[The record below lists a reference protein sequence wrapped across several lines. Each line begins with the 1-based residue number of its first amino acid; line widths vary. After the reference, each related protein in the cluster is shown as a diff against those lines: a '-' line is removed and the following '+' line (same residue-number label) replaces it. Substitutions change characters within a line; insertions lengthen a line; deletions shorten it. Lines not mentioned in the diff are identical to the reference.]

1 MTAINEDGS
10 IRRQNF
16 LWVEAIVNPIA
27 NKSNNTH
34 INIRIFLVT
43 VVDNCSKWFQNYA
56 NVVTPAIVKFL
67 IDWTTMNRSI
77 DALTVF
83 CLVDIL
89 EWESA
94 HRIITK
100 DSPEEEQDLASELM
114 ANLMTYAH
122 NSQREVFRRN
132 LELIRNLMERWRD
145 FIKLPYQLL
154 YEKISDPSVE
164 SKSNALGLHLNGIV
178 LANGLIPWTEEL
190 KIPFLHAIRTCL
202 ENYHTDVYQPAAQVL
217 GMVLHETI
225 VKQKDES
232 MDQFVAEFVQHLK
245 QWQRSNEKKFM
256 YTIFYIDKY
265 YVIKEFITV
274 ISSLIA
280 TSPSDM
286 KKFYL
291 QMFLA
296 RVNYVESRDVEVVL
310 LDLLSKSHEHQH
322 QLIGLHIFNKALP
335 KMSVAQIKHIL
346 PRVVSFQDAKQT
358 EIRDVVYEIM
368 KYIRENHFHGADDE
382 LNRQSTDILLKGLND
397 VDKDLQNSVFKY
409 WNELPELPAMLNN
422 RILFMFQHLYSFDFL
437 KYGVPLLI
445 DLKSNDLKNVIL
457 NTRVDD
463 ANQKH
468 TEYDINVNWKSQDNS
483 LRVPLFTESQ
493 QKNIIN
499 SEIDATQ
506 SYLRATQHTLQFD
519 PTLDPSSLH
528 QSTNSFSLQ
537 SQSSLFVDGSTQMLD
552 RRSQQVQQS
561 QAQTVTQTKF
571 SYLRERILRNK
582 EAISREWA
590 LNAVR
595 RRDYRQRQENQQQKR
610 KEGQVTLY
618 RRYRFGDFPDFLIN
632 SLAFLLPLQ
641 VLVKLDPILAR
652 NTFVAILN
660 AVYEYLEEDDKR
672 TFLNGLAQTIATI
685 IKQPNNCD
693 PMLFSALTEIILTN
707 MAEVQIESGISMAIP
722 NANDMMINAI
732 LLLENQINTTCDE
745 SNSEAWAELAHMYYS
760 LSEYDVSASIF
771 AHKMNTDKLLSVAI
785 ESESNGD
792 YSRALES
799 YTELINKHS
808 DPEYELFNKHA
819 IDFAYQSLYNCFEV
833 MGRWED
839 LEDHVLRQLSDEDDS
854 QQIQYEQLWADEWNS
869 KYLLPHYICSE
880 VQSMIYNNVSE
891 AAGSFIANIEQWLR
905 NPTRADVLKKHFGE
919 QLTILHVAN
928 KDYLNAKVFS
938 NQYFES
944 FLDQW
949 SAMTILSEKM
959 RNNKLMNIR
968 RVAEMHKYAD
978 LLKSSTID
986 DSIIA
991 ELTDRWYRT
1000 KMNSADSTKMW
1011 ESLVSYRIL
1020 VTDQA
1025 MEKFDEKTAPI
1036 VDRLIESMFEMQ
1048 FKLYEIAGQQQNY
1061 DLSGIVLQRLNSFRN
1076 VYGRKSERNRVQF
1089 ELATVKQ
1096 EQNKWMTKPKD
1107 PKVAFNNLVKIWT
1120 NLAGIQNGRRNALDT
1135 NPDLRLKTLDQLNVI
1150 ADQAIKIVSKYG
1162 TTIDDT
1168 TKQKVAELTGTWD
1181 SCKYLQFSLFRYSFE

>member
-10 IRRQNF
+10 MRGQSF
-16 LWVEAIVNPIA
+16 PWVEAIVNPIA
-27 NKSNNTH
+27 NKSNNVH

-43 VVDNCSKWFQNYA
+43 VVDNCSKWFRNYA
-56 NVVTPAIVKFL
+56 NVVAPAILKFL
-67 IDWTTMNRSI
+67 IDWTTMNRAI

-94 HRIITK
+94 HRIITA
-100 DSPEEEQDLASELM
+100 DSVEEERDLASDLM

-122 NSQREVFRRN
+122 SPQREVFRRN

-145 FIKLPYQLL
+145 FIKLPHQLL
-154 YEKISDPSVE
+154 YEKISDPNAE
-164 SKSNALGLHLNGIV
+164 SKSNVLGLHLNGIV

-190 KIPFLHAIRTCL
+190 KIPFLHAIRASL
-202 ENYHTDVYQPAAQVL
+202 NNNHTEVYQPAAQVL

-225 VKQKDES
+225 VKQNDES
-232 MDQFVAEFVQHLK
+232 MNEFVAELVQHLK
-245 QWQRSNEKKFM
+245 GWQRSNEKKFM

-265 YVIKEFITV
+265 YVIKEFITA

-280 TSPSDM
+280 ISHADM

-296 RVNYVESRDVEVVL
+296 RVNYAESRDVEVIL
-310 LDLLSKSHEHQH
+310 LDLLAQSQEHQH

-335 KMSVAQIKHIL
+335 KMSVTQIKHIL
-346 PRVVSFQDAKQT
+346 PRVVSFHDAKQT

-368 KYIRENHFHGADDE
+368 KYIRENHLHADDE

-397 VDKDLQNSVFKY
+397 VDKDLQNAVFKY

-422 RILFMFQHLYSFDFL
+422 RILFMFQHLYSYDFL
-437 KYGVPLLI
+437 KYGVQLLI

-463 ANQKH
+463 ADQKH
-468 TEYDINVNWKSQDNS
+468 TEYDINVNWKSQDSS

-493 QKNIIN
+493 QKQIIN

-528 QSTNSFSLQ
+528 QSSNSFSLQ
-537 SQSSLFVDGSTQMLD
+537 SQSSLLIGGPTQTLD

-561 QAQTVTQTKF
+561 QARTVTATKF
-571 SYLRERILRNK
+571 SYLRQRILRNK
-582 EAISREWA
+582 DAVGRERA
-590 LNAVR
+590 LQAVR
-595 RRDYRQRQENQQQKR
+595 RRDYRQTQENQEQKR

-660 AVYEYLEEDDKR
+660 AVYEYLETDEKE

-707 MAEVQIESGISMAIP
+707 TARVQIETGISTAIP

-732 LLLENQINTTCDE
+732 LLLENQINTTYDD
-745 SNSEAWAELAHMYYS
+745 SNSKAWAELANMYYS

-771 AHKMNTDKLLSVAI
+771 SHKMNTDKLLSQAI

-792 YSRALES
+792 YAQALQS
-799 YTELINKHS
+799 YTELINRNS
-808 DPEYELFNKHA
+808 DPEYEHYNKHA
-819 IDFAYQSLYNCFEV
+819 YDFAFQSFYNCLEV

-839 LEDHVLRQLSDEDDS
+839 LESHVIRQLSDEDDS
-854 QQIQYEQLWADEWNS
+854 QQIQYELLWTDEWNS
-869 KYLLPHYICSE
+869 KYLLPHYMRSE
-880 VQSMIYNNVSE
+880 VQSMIYNNVS
-891 AAGSFIANIEQWLR
+891 AAFIANIEQWLR
-905 NPTRADVLKKHFGE
+905 NLSRADLMKKLFGE

-959 RNNKLMNIR
+959 RNSKLMGTR

-978 LLKSSTID
+978 LLNARPIE
-986 DSIIA
+986 DSVIA
-991 ELTDRWYRT
+991 ELSDRWHQT
-1000 KMNSADSTKMW
+1000 QMNSADSTKMW
-1011 ESLVSYRIL
+1011 ETLVSYRIL
-1020 VTDQA
+1020 VTEHA
-1025 MEKFDEKTAPI
+1025 MEKFEEKTAPV

-1048 FKLYEIAGQQQNY
+1048 FKLYDIAGKQQNY
-1061 DLSGIVLQRLNSFRN
+1061 DLSDIVLQRLNSFRN
-1076 VYGRKSERNRVQF
+1076 VYGRNMAQKSERNTVQF
-1089 ELATVKQ
+1089 ELATVRQ
-1096 EQNKWMTKPKD
+1096 EQNMWMTKRKD
-1107 PKVAFNNLVKIWT
+1107 PKVAFDNLVKIWT
-1120 NLAGIQNGRRNALDT
+1120 NLSGVQNGRRNVLDT
-1135 NPDLRLKTLDQLNVI
+1135 NPDLRLRTLDQLNEI
-1150 ADQAIKIVSKYG
+1150 ADQASKIVSKHG
-1162 TTIDDT
+1162 TTIDDA
-1168 TKQKVAELTGTWD
+1168 TKRKVAELTGNWND
-1181 SCKYLQFSLFRYSFE
+1181 CKYLLE

>member
-1 MTAINEDGS
+1 MTAINDDGS

-16 LWVEAIVNPIA
+16 PWVEAIVNPIA
-27 NKSNNTH
+27 NKSNNVH

-43 VVDNCSKWFQNYA
+43 VVDNCSKWFRNYA
-56 NVVTPAIVKFL
+56 HVVTPAILKFL
-67 IDWTTMNRSI
+67 IDWTTTNRSI
-77 DALTVF
+77 DALTIF

-100 DSPEEEQDLASELM
+100 DSAEEEQDLASELM

-122 NSQREVFRRN
+122 SPHREVLRRN

-154 YEKISDPSVE
+154 YEKISHANVE

-178 LANGLIPWTEEL
+178 LANGLIPWTMES
-190 KIPFLHAIRTCL
+190 KSPFLHAIRACL
-202 ENYHTDVYQPAAQVL
+202 NNNHTEVYQPAAQVL

-232 MDQFVAEFVQHLK
+232 MHQFGDELVQHLK
-245 QWQRSNEKKFM
+245 GWQRSNEKKFM

-265 YVIKEFITV
+265 YVIKEFIAV

-280 TSPSDM
+280 MSPSDM
-286 KKFYL
+286 KFFYL

-296 RVNYVESRDVEVVL
+296 RVNDVESRDVEVIL
-310 LDLLSKSHEHQH
+310 LDLLAQSQEHQH

-335 KMSVAQIKHIL
+335 KMSMTQIKHIL
-346 PRVVSFQDAKQT
+346 PRVASFHDAKQT
-358 EIRDVVYEIM
+358 EIRDVIYEIM
-368 KYIRENHFHGADDE
+368 KYIRENHMHADDE
-382 LNRQSTDILLKGLND
+382 LNRHSTDILLKGLND

-409 WNELPELPAMLNN
+409 WTELPELPALLND
-422 RILFMFQHLYSFDFL
+422 RILFMFQHLYSYDFL
-437 KYGVPLLI
+437 KYGVQLLI

-468 TEYDINVNWKSQDNS
+468 TEYDINVNWKSQDSS

-493 QKNIIN
+493 QKQIIN
-499 SEIDATQ
+499 SEFDATQ

-528 QSTNSFSLQ
+528 QSSNSFSLQ
-537 SQSSLFVDGSTQMLD
+537 SQSSLFIDGPTQLLD

-561 QAQTVTQTKF
+561 QAETVTRTKF

-582 EAISREWA
+582 DAVSREKA

-595 RRDYRQRQENQQQKR
+595 RRDYRQRQENHEHKR

-660 AVYEYLEEDDKR
+660 AVYEYLEKDDKE

-707 MAEVQIESGISMAIP
+707 TANVQIESGISTAIP

-732 LLLENQINTTCDE
+732 LLLENQINTTYNE
-745 SNSEAWAELAHMYYS
+745 SNSNAWAELANMYYS

-771 AHKMNTDKLLSVAI
+771 SHKMNTDKLLSKAI

-792 YSRALES
+792 YSTALQL
-799 YTELINKHS
+799 YTELIDKS
-808 DPEYELFNKHA
+808 FEPEYELYNKHA
-819 IDFAYQSLYNCFEV
+819 ADFAYQSLYNCFEV

-839 LEDHVLRQLSDEDDS
+839 LESHVIRQLSDEDDS
-854 QQIQYEQLWADEWNS
+854 QQIQYEHLWTDEWNS
-869 KYLLPHYICSE
+869 KYLLPHYIRSE
-880 VQSMIYNNVSE
+880 VQSMIYNNVKE
-891 AAGSFIANIEQWLR
+891 DFITNIEQWLR
-905 NPTRADVLKKHFGE
+905 NSTRADLMKKLFGE

-959 RNNKLMNIR
+959 RNSKLMDTR
-968 RVAEMHKYAD
+968 RVAEMHKFAD
-978 LLKSSTID
+978 LLNSSTID
-986 DSIIA
+986 DSVIA
-991 ELTDRWYRT
+991 ELTDRWHQT
-1000 KMNSADSTKMW
+1000 QMNSADSTKMW
-1011 ESLVSYRIL
+1011 EALVSYRIL
-1020 VTDQA
+1020 VTEHA
-1025 MEKFDEKTAPI
+1025 MEKFVEKTAPI

-1048 FKLYEIAGQQQNY
+1048 FKLYEIAGQQQNC
-1061 DLSGIVLQRLNSFRN
+1061 DLSGIVLQRMNSFRN
-1076 VYGRKSERNRVQF
+1076 MYGQNMAQKSERNTVQF
-1089 ELATVKQ
+1089 ELATVRQ
-1096 EQNKWMTKPKD
+1096 EQNKWMMKPKD
-1107 PKVAFNNLVKIWT
+1107 PKMAFDNLVKIWT
-1120 NLAGIQNGRRNALDT
+1120 NVSDVQNCRRNVLDT
-1135 NPDLRLKTLDQLNVI
+1135 NPDLRLKTLDQLNEI
-1150 ADQAIKIVSKYG
+1150 ADQANKIVSKRG
-1162 TTIDDT
+1162 TVIDDA

-1181 SCKYLQFSLFRYSFE
+1181 DCKYLLNEA